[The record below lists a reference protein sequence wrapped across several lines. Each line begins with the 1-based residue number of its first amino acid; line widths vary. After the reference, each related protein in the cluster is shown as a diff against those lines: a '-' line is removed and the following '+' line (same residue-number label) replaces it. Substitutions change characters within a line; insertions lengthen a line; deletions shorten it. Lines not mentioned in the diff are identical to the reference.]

1 MKTVLAALAFIA
13 ASLSLISTATPDSTD
28 AELAGGAA
36 GMQAQPAASDPQQ
49 SHQAPPAPME
59 PLPAQ
64 LERLRSALDN
74 NREELQWVQDL
85 LQQAGETLY
94 WAQTR
99 HHQSVMMQQA
109 LEDQLAATA
118 AAYADRQAQLTQLA
132 GELTAVKASLAEQQW
147 QSSDTEAQM
156 LTLVEERDQLRR
168 ALAER
173 DQQLA
178 EMDEALETARA
189 DLQQARAEK
198 VAVSQQASGTDT
210 RYQACQS
217 QHAAL
222 NDELAE
228 LRRSETDARQSLVK
242 ANAERY
248 RLRTDLAACS
258 TNLVQARASFASME
272 AASEAPA
279 TTPAKVAPVAPPA
292 PEAVPGEAAVSGQ
305 QDSEADTQTDSPVSL
320 QGVKFRYDSS
330 ELTDESRTI
339 LDEVAVLLRKQP
351 HARHEVAGHT
361 DSQGDPGYNL
371 WLSQRRAEK
380 VRRYLI
386 ARGVDPGTLQARGYG
401 GLQPIADNSTWAG
414 LVSNRRVEL
423 RAIH

>member
-1 MKTVLAALAFIA
+1 MKTVLVTLAIVA

-28 AELAGGAA
+28 TEPTADAA
-36 GMQAQPAASDPQQ
+36 GTQAQAAGSDPQQ
-49 SHQAPPAPME
+49 SQQAPSAPME

-64 LERLRSALDN
+64 LEQLRSALNN

-118 AAYADRQAQLTQLA
+118 AAYADRQAQLTELA
-132 GELTAVKASLAEQQW
+132 GELTAVKASLSEQQW
-147 QSSDTEAQM
+147 ESSNTQAQM
-156 LTLVEERDQLRR
+156 RALVEERDQLRR

-178 EMDEALETARA
+178 EMDKALKTARA

-198 VAVSQQASGTDT
+198 VAVSRQASGGDS

-248 RLRTDLAACS
+248 RLRTDLATCS

-272 AASEAPA
+272 AATEPPA
-279 TTPAKVAPVAPPA
+279 TTPFEAAPIAPPA
-292 PEAVPGEAAVSGQ
+292 PAATTGGEAASGQ
-305 QDSEADTQTDSPVSL
+305 QDGEADTQTDSPVSL

-330 ELTDESRTI
+330 ELTDESRAI

-351 HARHEVAGHT
+351 HTRHEVAGHT

-371 WLSQRRAEK
+371 RLSQRRAEK
-380 VRRYLI
+380 VRQYLI
-386 ARGVDPGTLQARGYG
+386 ARGVDAGKLKARGYG

-423 RAIH
+423 RAIR